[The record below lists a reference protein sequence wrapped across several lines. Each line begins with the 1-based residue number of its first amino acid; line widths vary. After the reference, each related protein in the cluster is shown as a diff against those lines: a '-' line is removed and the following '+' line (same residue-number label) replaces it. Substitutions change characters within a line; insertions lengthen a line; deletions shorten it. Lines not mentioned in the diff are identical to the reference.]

1 MPQNRWPIAKEGFP
15 FLIPSAILTLFF
27 AWMGWTALTIPAI
40 LITLFIAYF
49 FRNPKRKIPSLP
61 NIIVSPAD
69 GRVIGVGECE
79 EDRFL
84 KEKALKVSIFMS
96 PFDVHVNRSPASGK
110 ILQTSYHPGKFL
122 AASRDKASL
131 LNEQNALIMET
142 EDPYKILL
150 VQIAGFIARRIV
162 CYAKKGDL
170 LNRGEIFGMIRFGS
184 RVDLYLPT
192 NVRPIV
198 KVGQHIKGGESII
211 GYFYEEKKNSN

>member
-15 FLIPSAILTLFF
+15 FLIPSVILTLLF
-27 AWMGWTALTIPAI
+27 AGMGWTALTILAV
-40 LITLFIAYF
+40 LTTLFIAYF
-49 FRNPKRKIPSLP
+49 FRNPRRKIPSLQ

-69 GRVIGVGECE
+69 GRVIEVKECE

-96 PFDVHVNRSPASGK
+96 PFNVHVNRAPATGK

-122 AASRDKASL
+122 VASLDKASL
-131 LNEQNALIMET
+131 LNEQNAFVMET
-142 EDPYKILL
+142 ENRSKILL

-162 CYAKKGDL
+162 CYARTGDPL
-170 LNRGEIFGMIRFGS
+170 IRGEIFGMIRFGS
-184 RVDLYLPT
+184 RVDLYLPL

-198 KVGQHIKGGESII
+198 RVGQHIKGGESII
-211 GYFYEEKKNSN
+211 GYFHEEEKNVH